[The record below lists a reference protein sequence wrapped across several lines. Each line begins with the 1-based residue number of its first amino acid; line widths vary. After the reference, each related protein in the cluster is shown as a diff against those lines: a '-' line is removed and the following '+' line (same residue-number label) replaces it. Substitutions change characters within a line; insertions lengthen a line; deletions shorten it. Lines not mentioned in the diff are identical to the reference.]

1 MKGPNTHN
9 FLLIGLPSTGKTSF
23 LAALWFAIQQTVSP
37 TALVL
42 KKLEGDSTY
51 LNRIRD
57 AWLAFKA
64 VGRNPTDSE
73 TFVSMWL
80 KRKDGDEEVHL
91 TFPDVSGESF
101 KQQWATRQLTVS
113 YDKCLKQA
121 NGGILFIH
129 PDSIKLPLR
138 IQEVDDLAAMIDDG
152 VAEEMAAPATPPP
165 PSSPVPW
172 DIEKAPTQVQ
182 LVELLQFMM
191 KRPSFRAPFRLAI
204 AVSAW
209 DLVAPSKISPE
220 DWVTQQMPLLKQF
233 LVAHRKS
240 FEVGFYGVSAQGG
253 KYEGE
258 DIKMLENKQPVRRIE
273 VVGNGVKNKHDITEP
288 LLWLMR

>member
-1 MKGPNTHN
+1 MKGPNAHN
-9 FLLIGLPSTGKTSF
+9 LLLIGLPSTGKTSL
-23 LAALWFAIQQTVSP
+23 LAALWYAVQQTVSP

-42 KKLEGDSTY
+42 KKLDGDSAY
-51 LNRIRD
+51 LHRIRD
-57 AWLAFKA
+57 SWLAFKA

-101 KQQWATRQLTVS
+101 KQQWTARQLTVS

-138 IQEVDDLAAMIDDG
+138 IQEVEDLAAMIDDG
-152 VAEEMAAPATPPP
+152 VAEEMGAPATPPP
-165 PSSPVPW
+165 SSPVSW

-182 LVELLQFMM
+182 IVELLQFMM

-220 DWVTQQMPLLKQF
+220 DWVAQQLPLLKQF
-233 LVAHRKS
+233 LTAHRKS
-240 FEVGFYGVSAQGG
+240 LKRDTMV
-253 KYEGE
+253 
-258 DIKMLENKQPVRRIE
+258 
-273 VVGNGVKNKHDITEP
+273 
-288 LLWLMR
+288 